1 MRLLD
6 LVAQSKSAPPD
17 LPADWPFPSA
27 HHYAGAIRVCPSR
40 LVLADD
46 LILCTTL
53 LAYAEGERLAGC
65 LDLLHVSSQQVWV
78 EWLDATREKALR
90 QVPHFTVNQFA
101 SGKQRA
107 GVLINAEVSGR
118 RGTMR
123 TFWSMPN
130 GRAYAGALITEFD
143 LDGAIRPPF
152 DLAEAF
158 RGGSVGVVAPEE
170 PSLDALLEHVRFRFD
185 PAWAAYYRCA
195 GLSDVESLSI
205 LRHALG
211 TTAFDLP
218 MVFALFLLYAAK
230 DGVERRSADL
240 QRLNHA
246 RRRHGREELLEHI
259 ELRAPINVKYEQGPA
274 PADMGDRRSPRLH
287 HVRGHIA
294 RRGDK
299 VFWRSPHLRGHARLG
314 VVRSRTVELS
324 FH

>member
-17 LPADWPFPSA
+17 LPGEWPFPSA
-27 HHYAGAIRVCPSR
+27 HHYAAAIRACPLR

-46 LILCTTL
+46 LILCTTQ

-78 EWLDATREKALR
+78 EWLDATREQALR
-90 QVPHFTVNQFA
+90 QVPYFAVNKFA
-101 SGKQRA
+101 SGRQRA
-107 GVLINAEVSGR
+107 GVLINADVTGR
-118 RGTMR
+118 RGSLR

-130 GRAYAGALITEFD
+130 GRVYAGALVTEFD
-143 LDGAIRPPF
+143 LDSDIRPPF
-152 DLAEAF
+152 DLTEAF
-158 RGGSVGVVAPEE
+158 AGGTVGVVTPEE
-170 PSLDALLEHVRFRFD
+170 PSLDALLNHVRFRFD

-195 GLSDVESLSI
+195 SLSDIESLSI

-218 MVFALFLLYAAK
+218 MVFALFLLLAAK
-230 DGVERRSADL
+230 DGLERRCTEL
-240 QRLNHA
+240 ERLNHA
-246 RRRHGREELLEHI
+246 RRRLGREELLEHI
-259 ELRAPINVKYEQGPA
+259 ELRAPIKVKYDHDPLVVDA
-274 PADMGDRRSPRLH
+274 GDRRSPRLH

-299 VFWRSPHLRGHARLG
+299 VFWRSPHLRGSARLG
-314 VVRSRTVELS
+314 IVRSRTVELS